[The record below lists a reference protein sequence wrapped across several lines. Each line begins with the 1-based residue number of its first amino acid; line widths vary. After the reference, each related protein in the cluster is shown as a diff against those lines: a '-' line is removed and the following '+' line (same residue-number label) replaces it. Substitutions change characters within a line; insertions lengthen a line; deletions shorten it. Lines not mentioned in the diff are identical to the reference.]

1 MNNRLSYGNKAKN
14 LEYVAKN
21 TDIEIPYF
29 KEIYLNELN
38 NIENIVDSFSQK
50 IMIRSNSSS
59 EDKDYS
65 SSAGKYLSIGP
76 IEKTDLETIKKSW
89 EMVINSYEEQ
99 DNQSVIFQN
108 YIENAKSVSV
118 LTSYKV
124 GSDSAYRTFSTY
136 YGSETDAITSGKY
149 SEINNFF
156 MHRSFDILPKKY
168 EKYNVYLKIITQ
180 LEDLFKNK
188 QLDIEMVLDKNNSP
202 QLLQVRP
209 LMGKKL
215 NKESIFDEKDVIDR
229 NLKNYKKL
237 NKTTADRFGTNQ
249 IYSNM
254 SDMNP
259 AEMIGKK
266 PDNIAFGLYKFMF
279 TDTTWNIQRGEFGYR
294 KYSGGKLMELFN
306 NVAYINVNH
315 SLNSFLTRNLQKE
328 SCEEIIN
335 YQLNKLKENPHL
347 HDSIEFDISRSSYVF
362 DTVEEFS
369 KEYKNIISPSE
380 IIKWHNDLIQ
390 IDTQN
395 KSTLEKNKKII
406 LRTFSKLDKN
416 FEYSKKENIKLIRDT
431 MALPFTHHSR
441 LGFVYFAQ
449 LNSLLEKE
457 VISEDQKKLLLLSV
471 NSVSTK
477 MKADAYE
484 VKIGKKTL
492 EGFLDVYGHIRAGN
506 YNLLSSNLKNDLNFT
521 ESLINNSQQ
530 PLEDN
535 ILPKDIYTNIEE
547 YFTINEIP
555 LEASA
560 WIDMFQEGIS
570 TRENSKFYYTKGID
584 GILNEVGEKNTS
596 DRELFDLLDIEFNEE
611 NTSDK
616 RLKNVLMPDL
626 ITSNEDFYF
635 YEEMSKNGNYIGQ
648 GTVIGDVLLIENE
661 ANRPNNLENKI
672 VVIPAADPGWDWI
685 FNYKIKSLV
694 TKYGGPNSHMAIRC
708 AEHNI
713 PAILGIG
720 ENNFTVISN
729 SKSLKIDFSNE
740 GFSNV

>member
-29 KEIYLNELN
+29 KEIYLNDLN

-59 EDKDYS
+59 EDKEYS

-76 IEKTDLETIKKSW
+76 IERNDLETIKKSW

-215 NKESIFDEKDVIDR
+215 NKESIFEEKDVIDR

-471 NSVSTK
+471 NSISTK

-492 EGFLDVYGHIRAGN
+492 EGFLDIYGHIRAGN

-555 LEASA
+555 LKASA
-560 WIDMFQEGIS
+560 WIGMFQEGIS

-584 GILNEVGEKNTS
+584 GILNEISKKNTS

-611 NTSDK
+611 NTSDM

-713 PAILGIG
+713 PAILGVG
-720 ENNFTVISN
+720 ENNFMVISN

>member
-29 KEIYLNELN
+29 KEIYLNDLN
-38 NIENIVDSFSQK
+38 NIENIVDSFSKK

-59 EDKDYS
+59 EDKEYS

-76 IEKTDLETIKKSW
+76 IETNDLETIKKSW
-89 EMVINSYEEQ
+89 EMVVDSYEEQ

-149 SEINNFF
+149 SEINNFY

-215 NKESIFDEKDVIDR
+215 NKESIFEEKDVIDR

-395 KSTLEKNKKII
+395 KFTLEKNKKII
-406 LRTFSKLDKN
+406 LSTFSKLDKS

-449 LNSLLEKE
+449 LNSLLKKE
-457 VISEDQKKLLLLSV
+457 VITEDQKKLLLLSV
-471 NSVSTK
+471 NSISTK

-506 YNLLSSNLKNDLNFT
+506 YNLLSSNLKNNLNFT
-521 ESLINNSQQ
+521 ESLINNSEQ
-530 PLEDN
+530 PLEAN
-535 ILPKDIYTNIEE
+535 ILPKDIYANIEK
-547 YFTINEIP
+547 YFMTNKIP
-555 LEASA
+555 LKASA

-611 NTSDK
+611 NTSDM

-635 YEEMSKNGNYIGQ
+635 YEEMSKDGNYIGQ

-713 PAILGIG
+713 PAILGVG

>member
-29 KEIYLNELN
+29 KEIYFDDLN

-59 EDKDYS
+59 EDKEFS

-76 IEKTDLETIKKSW
+76 IERNDLETIKKSW
-89 EMVINSYEEQ
+89 EMVVGSYEEQ

-215 NKESIFDEKDVIDR
+215 NKKSIFDEKNAIDR

-335 YQLNKLKENPHL
+335 YQINKLKDNPHL

-406 LRTFSKLDKN
+406 LSTFSKLNKS

-449 LNSLLEKE
+449 LNSLLKKE
-457 VISEDQKKLLLLSV
+457 VITEDQKKLLLLSV
-471 NSVSTK
+471 NSISTK

-492 EGFLDVYGHIRAGN
+492 EDFLDVYGHIRAGN
-506 YNLLSSNLKNDLNFT
+506 YNLLSSNLKNNLNFT

-535 ILPKDIYTNIEE
+535 ILPKDIYTNIEK
-547 YFTINEIP
+547 YFMINEIP

-611 NTSDK
+611 NTSDM
-616 RLKNVLMPDL
+616 RLMNVLMPDL

-648 GTVIGDVLLIENE
+648 GTVIGDVLLIDNE

-713 PAILGIG
+713 PAILGVG

-729 SKSLKIDFSNE
+729 SKSLEIDFSNE

>member
-1 MNNRLSYGNKAKN
+1 MNNKLSYGNKAKN

-29 KEIYLNELN
+29 KEIYLNDLN
-38 NIENIVDSFSQK
+38 NIENIVDSFSEK

-59 EDKDYS
+59 EDKEYS

-76 IEKTDLETIKKSW
+76 IERNDLKTIKKSW
-89 EMVINSYEEQ
+89 EMVVGSYEEQ
-99 DNQSVIFQN
+99 DNQSAIFQN

-136 YGSETDAITSGKY
+136 YGPETDAITSGKY

-237 NKTTADRFGTNQ
+237 NKTTGDRFGTNQ

-395 KSTLEKNKKII
+395 KFTLEKNKKII
-406 LRTFSKLDKN
+406 LSTFSKLDKS

-471 NSVSTK
+471 NSISTK

-506 YNLLSSNLKNDLNFT
+506 YNLLSSNLKNNLNFT
-521 ESLINNSQQ
+521 ESLINNSEQ

-555 LEASA
+555 LKASA

-584 GILNEVGEKNTS
+584 GILSEISEKNTS
-596 DRELFDLLDIEFNEE
+596 DSELFDLLDIEFNEE
-611 NTSDK
+611 NTSDM

-648 GTVIGDVLLIENE
+648 GTVIGDVLLIDNE
-661 ANRPNNLENKI
+661 ADRPNNLDNKI

-685 FNYKIKSLV
+685 FNYKIKSLI

>member
-1 MNNRLSYGNKAKN
+1 MNNKLSYGNKAKN

-29 KEIYLNELN
+29 KEIYLNDLN
-38 NIENIVDSFSQK
+38 NIENILDSFSQK

-59 EDKDYS
+59 EDKEYS

-76 IEKTDLETIKKSW
+76 IERNDLETIKKSW
-89 EMVINSYEEQ
+89 EMVVGSYEEQ

-406 LRTFSKLDKN
+406 LSTFSKLDKS

-471 NSVSTK
+471 NSISTK

-521 ESLINNSQQ
+521 DSLINNSQQ

-555 LEASA
+555 LKASA

-584 GILNEVGEKNTS
+584 GILNEISEKNTS

-611 NTSDK
+611 NTSDM

-648 GTVIGDVLLIENE
+648 GTVIGDVLLIDNE

-713 PAILGIG
+713 PAILGVG

>member
-29 KEIYLNELN
+29 KEIYLNDLN

-76 IEKTDLETIKKSW
+76 IEKNDLETIKKSW
-89 EMVINSYEEQ
+89 EMVVDSYEEQ

-156 MHRSFDILPKKY
+156 MHRSFDNLPKKY

-395 KSTLEKNKKII
+395 KYTLEKNKKII
-406 LRTFSKLDKN
+406 LSTFSKLDKS

-471 NSVSTK
+471 NSISTK

-506 YNLLSSNLKNDLNFT
+506 YNLLSSNLKNNLNFT
-521 ESLINNSQQ
+521 ESLINNSEQ

-555 LEASA
+555 LKASA

-611 NTSDK
+611 NTSDM

-685 FNYKIKSLV
+685 FNYKIKSLI

>member
-1 MNNRLSYGNKAKN
+1 MNNRLNYGNKAKN

-21 TDIEIPYF
+21 ADIEIPYF
-29 KEIYLNELN
+29 KEIYLNELK

-59 EDKDYS
+59 EDKEYS

-76 IEKTDLETIKKSW
+76 IETNDLETIKKSW
-89 EMVINSYEEQ
+89 EMVVDSYEEQ

-215 NKESIFDEKDVIDR
+215 NKESIFEEKDVIDR

-395 KSTLEKNKKII
+395 KYTLEKNKKII
-406 LRTFSKLDKN
+406 LSTFSKLDKS

-611 NTSDK
+611 NTSDM

-648 GTVIGDVLLIENE
+648 GTIIGDVLLIDNE
-661 ANRPNNLENKI
+661 ADRPNNLDNKI

-713 PAILGIG
+713 PAILGVG

>member
-29 KEIYLNELN
+29 KEIYLNDLN

-59 EDKDYS
+59 EDKEYS

-76 IEKTDLETIKKSW
+76 IERNDLETIKKSW
-89 EMVINSYEEQ
+89 EMVVNSYEEQ

-215 NKESIFDEKDVIDR
+215 NKESIFEEKDVIDR

-406 LRTFSKLDKN
+406 LSTFSKLDKS

-471 NSVSTK
+471 NSISTK

-506 YNLLSSNLKNDLNFT
+506 YNLLSSNLKNNLNFT
-521 ESLINNSQQ
+521 ESLINNSEQ

-611 NTSDK
+611 NTSDM

-648 GTVIGDVLLIENE
+648 GTVIGDILLIENE

-713 PAILGIG
+713 PAILGVG
-720 ENNFTVISN
+720 ENNFMVISN

>member
-29 KEIYLNELN
+29 KEIYLNDLN

-59 EDKDYS
+59 EDKEYS

-76 IEKTDLETIKKSW
+76 IERNDLETIKKSW
-89 EMVINSYEEQ
+89 EMVVNSYEEQ

-156 MHRSFDILPKKY
+156 MHRSFDVLPKKY
-168 EKYNVYLKIITQ
+168 EKYNVYLKIITK

-215 NKESIFDEKDVIDR
+215 NKESIFEEKDIIDR

-347 HDSIEFDISRSSYVF
+347 HDSIEFDISRSSYIF

-369 KEYKNIISPSE
+369 KEYKNIIDPNE
-380 IIKWHNDLIQ
+380 IIQWHNDLVQ
-390 IDTQN
+390 INTKN

-406 LRTFSKLDKN
+406 LSTFSKLNKG

-449 LNSLLEKE
+449 LNSLLKKE
-457 VISEDQKKLLLLSV
+457 VITEDQKKLLLLSV
-471 NSVSTK
+471 NSISTK

-506 YNLLSSNLKNDLNFT
+506 YNLLSSNLKNNLNFT
-521 ESLINNSQQ
+521 ESLINNSEQ
-530 PLEDN
+530 PLEGN
-535 ILPKDIYTNIEE
+535 ILPNDIYKNIEK
-547 YFTINEIP
+547 YFMTNEIP
-555 LEASA
+555 LKASA
-560 WIDMFQEGIS
+560 WVDMFQEGIS

-584 GILNEVGEKNTS
+584 GILNEISKKNTS

-611 NTSDK
+611 NTSDM

-626 ITSNEDFYF
+626 ITSNEDFYI

-648 GTVIGDVLLIENE
+648 GTVIGDVLLIDNE

-713 PAILGIG
+713 PAILGVG

-729 SKSLKIDFSNE
+729 SKSLEIDFSNE

>member
-29 KEIYLNELN
+29 KEIYLNDLN
-38 NIENIVDSFSQK
+38 NIENILDSFSQK

-59 EDKDYS
+59 EDKEYS

-76 IEKTDLETIKKSW
+76 IESNDLETIKKSW
-89 EMVINSYEEQ
+89 EMVVGSYEEQ

-406 LRTFSKLDKN
+406 LSTFSKLDKS

-471 NSVSTK
+471 NSISTK

-506 YNLLSSNLKNDLNFT
+506 YNLLSSNLKNNLNFT
-521 ESLINNSQQ
+521 ESLINNSEQ

-555 LEASA
+555 LKASA

-611 NTSDK
+611 NTSDM

-648 GTVIGDVLLIENE
+648 GTVIGDVLLIDNE

-713 PAILGIG
+713 PAILGVG

>member
-29 KEIYLNELN
+29 KEIYLNDLN

-59 EDKDYS
+59 EDKDSS

-89 EMVINSYEEQ
+89 EMVVNSYEEQ

-215 NKESIFDEKDVIDR
+215 NKESIFEEKDVIDR

-406 LRTFSKLDKN
+406 LSTFSKLDKS

-471 NSVSTK
+471 NSISTK

-506 YNLLSSNLKNDLNFT
+506 YNLLSSNLKNNLNFT
-521 ESLINNSQQ
+521 ESLINNSEQ

-547 YFTINEIP
+547 YFTINKIP
-555 LEASA
+555 LKASA

-611 NTSDK
+611 NTSDM

-713 PAILGIG
+713 PAILGVG

-729 SKSLKIDFSNE
+729 SKSLEIDFSNE

>member
-1 MNNRLSYGNKAKN
+1 MNNKLSYGNKAKN

-29 KEIYLNELN
+29 KEIYLNDLN
-38 NIENIVDSFSQK
+38 NIENIIDSFSEK

-59 EDKDYS
+59 EDKEYS

-76 IEKTDLETIKKSW
+76 IETNDLETIKKSW
-89 EMVINSYEEQ
+89 EMVVGSYEEQ

-136 YGSETDAITSGKY
+136 YGPETDAITSGKY

-315 SLNSFLTRNLQKE
+315 SLNSFLTRNLEKE

-347 HDSIEFDISRSSYVF
+347 HDSIEFDISRSSYIF

-369 KEYKNIISPSE
+369 KEYKNIIDKNE
-380 IIKWHNDLIQ
+380 IIQWHNDLVQ
-390 IDTQN
+390 IDSQN
-395 KSTLEKNKKII
+395 KTTLEKNKEII
-406 LRTFSKLDKN
+406 LRTFSKLDKS
-416 FEYSKKENIKLIRDT
+416 FEYLKKENITLIRDT

-471 NSVSTK
+471 NSISTK

-492 EGFLDVYGHIRAGN
+492 EGFLEVYGHIRAGN
-506 YNLLSSNLKNDLNFT
+506 YNLLSSNLKNNLNFT
-521 ESLINNSQQ
+521 ESLINNSEQ
-530 PLEDN
+530 PLGDN

-555 LEASA
+555 LKASA

-584 GILNEVGEKNTS
+584 GILNEIGEKNTS

-611 NTSDK
+611 NTSDM

-648 GTVIGDVLLIENE
+648 GTVIGDVLLIDSE

-713 PAILGIG
+713 PAILGVG

-729 SKSLKIDFSNE
+729 SKSLEIDFSNE
-740 GFSNV
+740 GFSSV

>member
-29 KEIYLNELN
+29 KEIYLNDLN

-59 EDKDYS
+59 EDKEYS

-76 IEKTDLETIKKSW
+76 IERNDLETIKKSW
-89 EMVINSYEEQ
+89 EMVVNSYEEQ

-156 MHRSFDILPKKY
+156 MHRSFDVLPKKY
-168 EKYNVYLKIITQ
+168 EKYNVYLKIITK

-215 NKESIFDEKDVIDR
+215 NKESIFEEKDIIDR

-347 HDSIEFDISRSSYVF
+347 HDSIEFDISRSSYIF

-369 KEYKNIISPSE
+369 KEYKNIIDPNE
-380 IIKWHNDLIQ
+380 IIQWHNDLVQ
-390 IDTQN
+390 INTKN

-406 LRTFSKLDKN
+406 LSTFSKLNKG

-449 LNSLLEKE
+449 LNSLLKKE
-457 VISEDQKKLLLLSV
+457 VITEDQKKLLLLSV
-471 NSVSTK
+471 NSISTK

-506 YNLLSSNLKNDLNFT
+506 YNLLSSNLKNNLNFT
-521 ESLINNSQQ
+521 ESLINNSEQ
-530 PLEDN
+530 PLEGN
-535 ILPKDIYTNIEE
+535 ILPNDIYKNIEK
-547 YFTINEIP
+547 YFMTNEIP
-555 LEASA
+555 LKASA
-560 WIDMFQEGIS
+560 WVDMFQEGIS

-584 GILNEVGEKNTS
+584 GILNEVGEKNIS
-596 DRELFDLLDIEFNEE
+596 DSELFGLLDIEFNEE
-611 NTSDK
+611 NTSDM

-626 ITSNEDFYF
+626 ITSNEDFYI

-648 GTVIGDVLLIENE
+648 GTVIGDVLLIDNE

-713 PAILGIG
+713 PAILGVG
-720 ENNFTVISN
+720 ENNFMVISN

>member
-29 KEIYLNELN
+29 KEIYLNDLN

-59 EDKDYS
+59 EDKEYS

-76 IEKTDLETIKKSW
+76 IETNDLETIKKSW
-89 EMVINSYEEQ
+89 EMVVDSYEEQ

-156 MHRSFDILPKKY
+156 MHRSFDNLPKKY

-215 NKESIFDEKDVIDR
+215 NKESIFEEKDVIDR

-315 SLNSFLTRNLQKE
+315 SLNSFLTRNLQKK

-395 KSTLEKNKKII
+395 KYTLEKNKKII
-406 LRTFSKLDKN
+406 LSTFSKLDKS

-555 LEASA
+555 LKASA

-584 GILNEVGEKNTS
+584 GILSEISEKNTS
-596 DRELFDLLDIEFNEE
+596 DSELFDLLDIEFNEE
-611 NTSDK
+611 NTSDM

-713 PAILGIG
+713 PAILGVG

>member
-29 KEIYLNELN
+29 KEIYLNDLN
-38 NIENIVDSFSQK
+38 NIENIIGSFSQK

-59 EDKDYS
+59 EDKEYS

-76 IEKTDLETIKKSW
+76 IERNDLETIKKSW
-89 EMVINSYEEQ
+89 EMVVGSYEEQ

-215 NKESIFDEKDVIDR
+215 NKKSIFDEKNAIDR

-406 LRTFSKLDKN
+406 LRTFSKLNKS

-449 LNSLLEKE
+449 LNSLLKKE
-457 VISEDQKKLLLLSV
+457 VITEDQKKLLLLSV
-471 NSVSTK
+471 NSISTK

-492 EGFLDVYGHIRAGN
+492 EDFLDVYGHIRAGN
-506 YNLLSSNLKNDLNFT
+506 YNLLSSNLKNNLNFT

-535 ILPKDIYTNIEE
+535 ILPKDIYTNIEK
-547 YFTINEIP
+547 YFMINEIP

-611 NTSDK
+611 NTSDM
-616 RLKNVLMPDL
+616 RLMNVLMPDL
-626 ITSNEDFYF
+626 ITSSENFYF

-648 GTVIGDVLLIENE
+648 GTVIGDVLLIDNE

-713 PAILGIG
+713 PAILGVG

-729 SKSLKIDFSNE
+729 SKSLNIDFSNE

>member
-29 KEIYLNELN
+29 KEIYLNDLN

-59 EDKDYS
+59 EDKDSS

-215 NKESIFDEKDVIDR
+215 NKESIFEEKDVIDR

-406 LRTFSKLDKN
+406 LSTFSKLDKS

-471 NSVSTK
+471 NSISTK

-506 YNLLSSNLKNDLNFT
+506 YNLLSSNLKNNLNFT
-521 ESLINNSQQ
+521 ESLINNSEQ

-611 NTSDK
+611 NTSDM

-713 PAILGIG
+713 PAILGVG

>member
-29 KEIYLNELN
+29 KEIYLNDLN

-59 EDKDYS
+59 EDKEYS

-76 IEKTDLETIKKSW
+76 IERNDLETIKKSW
-89 EMVINSYEEQ
+89 EMVVGSYEEQ
-99 DNQSVIFQN
+99 DNQSAIFQN

-395 KSTLEKNKKII
+395 KYTLEKNKKII
-406 LRTFSKLDKN
+406 LSTFSKLDKS

-471 NSVSTK
+471 NSISTK

-555 LEASA
+555 LKASA

-611 NTSDK
+611 NTSDM

-713 PAILGIG
+713 PAILGVG

>member
-1 MNNRLSYGNKAKN
+1 MNSRLSNGNKAKN
-14 LEYVAKN
+14 LEYVEKN

-29 KEIYLNELN
+29 KEIYLNDLN

-59 EDKDYS
+59 EDKEYS

-76 IEKTDLETIKKSW
+76 IERNDLETIKKSW
-89 EMVINSYEEQ
+89 EMVVNSYEEQ

-215 NKESIFDEKDVIDR
+215 NKESIFEEKDVIDR

-406 LRTFSKLDKN
+406 LSTFSKLDKS

-471 NSVSTK
+471 NSISTK

-506 YNLLSSNLKNDLNFT
+506 YNLLSSNLKNNLNFT
-521 ESLINNSQQ
+521 ESLINNSEQ
-530 PLEDN
+530 PLGDN

-611 NTSDK
+611 NTSDM

-648 GTVIGDVLLIENE
+648 GTVIGDVLLIDNE
-661 ANRPNNLENKI
+661 ADRPNNLDNKI

-713 PAILGIG
+713 PAILGVG
-720 ENNFTVISN
+720 ENNFMVISN

>member
-29 KEIYLNELN
+29 KEIYLNDLN

-59 EDKDYS
+59 EDKEYS

-76 IEKTDLETIKKSW
+76 IERNDLETIKKSW
-89 EMVINSYEEQ
+89 EMVVGSYEEQ

-215 NKESIFDEKDVIDR
+215 NKESIFEEKDVIDR

-406 LRTFSKLDKN
+406 LSTFSKLDKS

-471 NSVSTK
+471 NSISTK

-506 YNLLSSNLKNDLNFT
+506 YNLLSSNLKNNLNFT

-611 NTSDK
+611 NTSDM

-713 PAILGIG
+713 PAILGVG
-720 ENNFTVISN
+720 ENNFMVISN

>member
-29 KEIYLNELN
+29 KEIYLNDLN
-38 NIENIVDSFSQK
+38 NIENIVDSFSEK

-59 EDKDYS
+59 EDKEYS

-76 IEKTDLETIKKSW
+76 IERNDLETIKKSW
-89 EMVINSYEEQ
+89 EMVVDSYEEQ

-215 NKESIFDEKDVIDR
+215 NKESIFEEKDVIDR

-406 LRTFSKLDKN
+406 LSTFSKLDKS

-471 NSVSTK
+471 NSISTK

-506 YNLLSSNLKNDLNFT
+506 YNLLSSNLKNNLNFT
-521 ESLINNSQQ
+521 ESLINNSEQ

-555 LEASA
+555 LKASA

-584 GILNEVGEKNTS
+584 GILNEISEKNTS

-611 NTSDK
+611 NTSDM

-648 GTVIGDVLLIENE
+648 GTVIGDVLLIDNE

-685 FNYKIKSLV
+685 FNYKIKSLI

>member
-1 MNNRLSYGNKAKN
+1 MNNKLSYGNKAKN

-29 KEIYLNELN
+29 KEIYLNDLN
-38 NIENIVDSFSQK
+38 NIENIIDSFSEK

-59 EDKDYS
+59 EDKEYS

-76 IEKTDLETIKKSW
+76 IERNDLKTIKKSW
-89 EMVINSYEEQ
+89 EMVVGSYEEQ

-136 YGSETDAITSGKY
+136 YGPETDAITSGKY

-279 TDTTWNIQRGEFGYR
+279 TDTTWNIQRGDFGYR

-315 SLNSFLTRNLQKE
+315 SLNSFLTRNLEKE

-406 LRTFSKLDKN
+406 LSTFSKLDKS

-471 NSVSTK
+471 NSISTK

-492 EGFLDVYGHIRAGN
+492 EGFLEVYGHIRAGN
-506 YNLLSSNLKNDLNFT
+506 YNLLSLNLKNNLNFT
-521 ESLINNSQQ
+521 ESLVNNSEQ

-535 ILPKDIYTNIEE
+535 ILPKDIYTNIEK
-547 YFTINEIP
+547 YFTINKIP
-555 LEASA
+555 LKASA

-584 GILNEVGEKNTS
+584 GILNEIGEKNTS

-611 NTSDK
+611 NTSDM

-648 GTVIGDVLLIENE
+648 GTVIGDVLLIDSE

-713 PAILGIG
+713 PAILGVG

-729 SKSLKIDFSNE
+729 SKSLEIDFSNE
-740 GFSNV
+740 GFSSV

>member
-29 KEIYLNELN
+29 KEIYLNDLN

-59 EDKDYS
+59 EDKEYS

-76 IEKTDLETIKKSW
+76 IETNDLETIKKSW

-136 YGSETDAITSGKY
+136 YGPETDAITSGKY

-156 MHRSFDILPKKY
+156 MHRSFDNLPKKY

-215 NKESIFDEKDVIDR
+215 NKESIFEEKDVIDR

-406 LRTFSKLDKN
+406 LSTFSKLDKS

-471 NSVSTK
+471 NSISTK

-506 YNLLSSNLKNDLNFT
+506 YNLLSSNLKNNLNFT

-584 GILNEVGEKNTS
+584 GILNEVSEKNTS

-611 NTSDK
+611 NTSDM

-713 PAILGIG
+713 PAILGVG

>member
-29 KEIYLNELN
+29 KEIYLNDLN

-76 IEKTDLETIKKSW
+76 IEKNDLETIKKSW
-89 EMVINSYEEQ
+89 EMVVNSYEEQ

-215 NKESIFDEKDVIDR
+215 NKESIFEEKDVIDR

-406 LRTFSKLDKN
+406 LSTFSKLDKS

-471 NSVSTK
+471 NSISTK

-506 YNLLSSNLKNDLNFT
+506 YNLLSSNLKNNLNFT
-521 ESLINNSQQ
+521 ESLINNSEQ

-555 LEASA
+555 LKASA

-596 DRELFDLLDIEFNEE
+596 DSELFGLLDIEFNEE
-611 NTSDK
+611 NTSDM

-713 PAILGIG
+713 PAILGVG

>member
-1 MNNRLSYGNKAKN
+1 MNNKLSYGNKAKN

-29 KEIYLNELN
+29 KEIYLNDLN
-38 NIENIVDSFSQK
+38 NIENIIDSFSEK

-59 EDKDYS
+59 EDKEYS

-76 IEKTDLETIKKSW
+76 IEKNDLKTIKKSW
-89 EMVINSYEEQ
+89 EMVVGSYEEQ

-136 YGSETDAITSGKY
+136 YGPETDAITSGKY

-279 TDTTWNIQRGEFGYR
+279 TDTTWNIQRGDFGYR

-315 SLNSFLTRNLQKE
+315 SLNSFLTRNLEKE

-406 LRTFSKLDKN
+406 LSTFSKLDKS

-471 NSVSTK
+471 NSISTK

-492 EGFLDVYGHIRAGN
+492 EGFLEVYGHIRAGN
-506 YNLLSSNLKNDLNFT
+506 YNLLSSNLKNNLNFT
-521 ESLINNSQQ
+521 ESLVNNSEQ

-555 LEASA
+555 LKASA

-584 GILNEVGEKNTS
+584 GILNEIGEKNTS

-611 NTSDK
+611 NTSDM

-648 GTVIGDVLLIENE
+648 GTVIGDVLLIDSE

-713 PAILGIG
+713 PAILGVG

-729 SKSLKIDFSNE
+729 SKSLEIDFSNE
-740 GFSNV
+740 GFSSV

>member
-1 MNNRLSYGNKAKN
+1 MNNKLSYGNKAKN

-29 KEIYLNELN
+29 KEIYLNDLN

-59 EDKDYS
+59 EDKEYS

-76 IEKTDLETIKKSW
+76 IERNDLETIKKSW
-89 EMVINSYEEQ
+89 EMVVDSYEEQ

-215 NKESIFDEKDVIDR
+215 NKESIFEEKDIIDR

-406 LRTFSKLDKN
+406 LSTFSKLDKS

-471 NSVSTK
+471 NSISTK

-506 YNLLSSNLKNDLNFT
+506 YNLLSSNLKNNLNFT
-521 ESLINNSQQ
+521 ESLINNSEQ

-611 NTSDK
+611 NTSDM

-648 GTVIGDVLLIENE
+648 GTVIGDVLLIDNE

-713 PAILGIG
+713 PAILGVG

>member
-29 KEIYLNELN
+29 KEIYLNDLN

-59 EDKDYS
+59 EDKEYS

-76 IEKTDLETIKKSW
+76 IETNDLETIKKSW
-89 EMVINSYEEQ
+89 EMVVDSYEEQ

-215 NKESIFDEKDVIDR
+215 NKESIFEEKDIIDR

-395 KSTLEKNKKII
+395 KYTLEKNKKII
-406 LRTFSKLDKN
+406 LSTFSKLDKS

-471 NSVSTK
+471 NSISTK

-611 NTSDK
+611 NTSDM

-648 GTVIGDVLLIENE
+648 GTVIGDVLLIDNE

-685 FNYKIKSLV
+685 FNYKIKSLI

>member
-29 KEIYLNELN
+29 KEIYFDDLN

-59 EDKDYS
+59 EDKEYS

-76 IEKTDLETIKKSW
+76 IERNDLETIKKSW
-89 EMVINSYEEQ
+89 EMVVGSYEEQ

-136 YGSETDAITSGKY
+136 YGPETDAITSGKY

-406 LRTFSKLDKN
+406 LSTFSKLNKS

-449 LNSLLEKE
+449 LNSLLKKE
-457 VISEDQKKLLLLSV
+457 VITEDQKKLLLLSV
-471 NSVSTK
+471 NSISTK

-506 YNLLSSNLKNDLNFT
+506 YNLLSSNLKNNLNFT
-521 ESLINNSQQ
+521 ESLVNNSEQ

-555 LEASA
+555 LKASA

-611 NTSDK
+611 NTSDM
-616 RLKNVLMPDL
+616 RLMNVLMPDL

-648 GTVIGDVLLIENE
+648 GTVIGDVLLIDNE

-713 PAILGIG
+713 PAILGVG

>member
-29 KEIYLNELN
+29 KEIYLNDLN
-38 NIENIVDSFSQK
+38 NIENIVDSFSKK

-59 EDKDYS
+59 EDKEYS

-76 IEKTDLETIKKSW
+76 IETNDLETIKKSW
-89 EMVINSYEEQ
+89 EMVVDSYEEQ

-215 NKESIFDEKDVIDR
+215 NKESIFEEKDVIDR

-406 LRTFSKLDKN
+406 LSTFSKLDKS

-471 NSVSTK
+471 NSISTK

-506 YNLLSSNLKNDLNFT
+506 YNLLSSNLKNNLNFT
-521 ESLINNSQQ
+521 ESLINNSEQ

-555 LEASA
+555 LKASA

-611 NTSDK
+611 NTSDM

-648 GTVIGDVLLIENE
+648 GTVIGDVLLIDNE
-661 ANRPNNLENKI
+661 ADRPNNLDNKI

-713 PAILGIG
+713 PAILGVG

>member
-29 KEIYLNELN
+29 KEIYFDDLN

-59 EDKDYS
+59 EDKEYS

-76 IEKTDLETIKKSW
+76 IERNDLKTIKKSW
-89 EMVINSYEEQ
+89 EMVVGSYEEQ

-406 LRTFSKLDKN
+406 LSTFSKLNKS

-449 LNSLLEKE
+449 LNSLLKKE
-457 VISEDQKKLLLLSV
+457 VITEDQKKLLLLSV
-471 NSVSTK
+471 NSISTK

-506 YNLLSSNLKNDLNFT
+506 YNLLSSNLKNNLNFT

-530 PLEDN
+530 PLEDY
-535 ILPKDIYTNIEE
+535 ILPRDIYTNIEE

-611 NTSDK
+611 NTSDM

-635 YEEMSKNGNYIGQ
+635 YEEMNKNGNYIGQ
-648 GTVIGDVLLIENE
+648 GTVIGDVLLIDNE

-713 PAILGIG
+713 PAILGVG

-729 SKSLKIDFSNE
+729 SKSLEIDFSNE

>member
-29 KEIYLNELN
+29 KEIYLNELK

-215 NKESIFDEKDVIDR
+215 NKESIFEEKDVIDR

-406 LRTFSKLDKN
+406 LSTFSKLDKS

-471 NSVSTK
+471 NSISTK

-506 YNLLSSNLKNDLNFT
+506 YNLLSSNLKNNLNFT
-521 ESLINNSQQ
+521 ESLINNSEQ

-611 NTSDK
+611 NTSDM

-648 GTVIGDVLLIENE
+648 GTVIGDVLLIDNE

-713 PAILGIG
+713 PAILGVG
-720 ENNFTVISN
+720 ENNFMVISN

>member
-29 KEIYLNELN
+29 KEIYLNDLN
-38 NIENIVDSFSQK
+38 NIENIVVSFSQK

-59 EDKDYS
+59 EDKEYS

-76 IEKTDLETIKKSW
+76 IERNDLETIKKSW
-89 EMVINSYEEQ
+89 EMVVDSYEEQ

-215 NKESIFDEKDVIDR
+215 NKESIFDEKEVIDR

-369 KEYKNIISPSE
+369 KEYKNIISPRE

-390 IDTQN
+390 IDTHN

-406 LRTFSKLDKN
+406 LSTFSKLDKS

-471 NSVSTK
+471 NSISTK

-484 VKIGKKTL
+484 VKIGKKTF

-506 YNLLSSNLKNDLNFT
+506 YNLLSSNLKNNLNFT
-521 ESLINNSQQ
+521 ESLVNNSEQ

-555 LEASA
+555 LKASA

-584 GILNEVGEKNTS
+584 GILNEISEKNTS
-596 DRELFDLLDIEFNEE
+596 DREVFDLLDIEFNEE
-611 NTSDK
+611 NTSDM

-626 ITSNEDFYF
+626 VTSNEDFYF

-648 GTVIGDVLLIENE
+648 GTVIGDVLLIDNE

-685 FNYKIKSLV
+685 FNYKIKSLI

-720 ENNFTVISN
+720 ENNFSVISN

-740 GFSNV
+740 GFTNV